1 MEIARIEN
9 LPITYKEEEKEKQT
23 TVFKIEPKDKI
34 LLSNTNKNQDNILD
48 YILGKKESK
57 VFYKGKKIESLY
69 PKEKEIINNKI
80 IIIDNNEN
88 NQIKENQ
95 KIITQLKKS
104 ISESTNLKKNIYNS
118 FVLHQKE
125 KVKDIKKRK
134 KEIIENLCKDE
145 VLTINEG
152 TKKYKQLLK
161 EEKNRLVINKLEARN
176 EFIAE
181 KARLQVK
188 LENKNIKK
196 EIKYNSKDI
205 KEEINKIIG
214 EMKIN
219 NITFLNKSIS
229 SYSQKEKKLIN
240 LLFAFCGK
248 KDILIFLSSLY
259 DKEEMKIINKLIL
272 EKEMALIYITN
283 DKNVEKTYFNKE
295 IER

>member
-48 YILGKKESK
+48 YILGKKEIK

-176 EFIAE
+176 EYIAE

-219 NITFLNKSIS
+219 NITFLNKTIS

>member
-9 LPITYKEEEKEKQT
+9 FPITYKVEEKQT
-23 TVFKIEPKDKI
+23 TVFKIEQKDKI
-34 LLSNTNKNQDNILD
+34 LLFNTNKNQDNILD
-48 YILGKKESK
+48 YILEKKEIR

-88 NQIKENQ
+88 NHIKKNQ

-181 KARLQVK
+181 
-188 LENKNIKK
+188 I
-196 EIKYNSKDI
+196 
-205 KEEINKIIG
+205 
-214 EMKIN
+214 
-219 NITFLNKSIS
+219 
-229 SYSQKEKKLIN
+229 
-240 LLFAFCGK
+240 
-248 KDILIFLSSLY
+248 
-259 DKEEMKIINKLIL
+259 
-272 EKEMALIYITN
+272 
-283 DKNVEKTYFNKE
+283 
-295 IER
+295 

>member
-48 YILGKKESK
+48 YILGKKEIK

-69 PKEKEIINNKI
+69 PKEKEIINNKL

-125 KVKDIKKRK
+125 KVKDIKKRE

-176 EFIAE
+176 EYIAE

-188 LENKNIKK
+188 LDNKNIKK

-219 NITFLNKSIS
+219 NITFLNKTIS

>member
-9 LPITYKEEEKEKQT
+9 FPITYKEEEKEKQT

-34 LLSNTNKNQDNILD
+34 LLFNTNKNQDNILD
-48 YILGKKESK
+48 YILGKKEIR

-88 NQIKENQ
+88 NHIKKNK

-104 ISESTNLKKNIYNS
+104 ISESINLKKNIYNS

-205 KEEINKIIG
+205 KEEINKIMG
-214 EMKIN
+214 EMKFN
-219 NITFLNKSIS
+219 NITFLNKTFS

-259 DKEEMKIINKLIL
+259 DKEEMKIINKLII

>member
-34 LLSNTNKNQDNILD
+34 LLFNINKSQENVLD

-104 ISESTNLKKNIYNS
+104 IFESTNLKKNIYNS

-176 EFIAE
+176 EYIAE
-181 KARLQVK
+181 IARLQVK

-196 EIKYNSKDI
+196 EIKYNLKDI
-205 KEEINKIIG
+205 KEEINKIMG
-214 EMKIN
+214 EKKIN
-219 NITFLNKSIS
+219 NITFLNKTIS

-248 KDILIFLSSLY
+248 KDILVFKTDFY

-272 EKEMALIYITN
+272 EKNMALIYITN